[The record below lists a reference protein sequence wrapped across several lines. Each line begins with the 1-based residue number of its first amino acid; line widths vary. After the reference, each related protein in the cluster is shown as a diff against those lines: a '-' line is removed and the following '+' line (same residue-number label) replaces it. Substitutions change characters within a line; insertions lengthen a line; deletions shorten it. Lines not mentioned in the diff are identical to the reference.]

1 MGLKY
6 EGQMPLAG
14 NIKVNKDA
22 PLDNREVVDSVE
34 DLINPD
40 TFGNYAFVGM
50 LVYVV
55 STKEHYV
62 LTALP
67 NNLESNWKKIT
78 SEPSSPQETVVI
90 TI

>member
-6 EGQMPLAG
+6 EGMMQLAA
-14 NIKVNKDA
+14 NIKVTASA
-22 PLDNREVVDSVE
+22 PLDDRQVVENVE

-55 STKEHYV
+55 ATEEHYV
-62 LTALP
+62 LTELP
-67 NNLESNWKKIT
+67 NTTSNNWKKIT
-78 SEPSSPQETVVI
+78 SESSQETVEVI
-90 TI
+90 DI